1 MSTTNIELTDE
12 KGNKAKFTISFT
24 NISIAPAPP
33 VVTPP
38 APEPTPTPP
47 QSQPQPPST
56 PPAAVVIDAPVQ
68 PKTGG
73 RVIQMNKTAASTS
86 QLFQAEDWQIACGV
100 GRCLSDYTEHSGGD
114 IFVEATLTGNDL
126 EMFAY

>member
-12 KGNKAKFTISFT
+12 KGNKAKFRISFT

-47 QSQPQPPST
+47 QSQPRPPST

-73 RVIQMNKTAASTS
+73 RGYPDEQDSRINLTVVSS
-86 QLFQAEDWQIACGV
+86 
-100 GRCLSDYTEHSGGD
+100 GRLADS
-114 IFVEATLTGNDL
+114 V
-126 EMFAY
+126 